1 MPLAQAQP
9 NGLKSVISGLARM
22 HPLRREIEAR
32 VTPYTYFLLVSRRI
46 PCHPSNDDASL
57 SKQDGQQ
64 QT

>member
-1 MPLAQAQP
+1 
-9 NGLKSVISGLARM
+9 M